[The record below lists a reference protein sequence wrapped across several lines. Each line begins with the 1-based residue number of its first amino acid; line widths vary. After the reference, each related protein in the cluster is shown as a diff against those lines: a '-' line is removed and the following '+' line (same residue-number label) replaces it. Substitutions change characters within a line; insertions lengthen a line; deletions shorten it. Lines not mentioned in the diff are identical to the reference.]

1 MGAVLLGLGMT
12 LYTMGSRV
20 VPAGELVLLSQVEV
34 ILAPLWGW
42 LILTEVPTPATLQG
56 GALVLSAVLLN
67 ALSGMRARGA
77 RTA

>member
-1 MGAVLLGLGMT
+1 
-12 LYTMGSRV
+12 
-20 VPAGELVLLSQVEV
+20 VLLSQVEV